1 MNTGQNNEDLL
12 IDYILGETTPEQN
25 REIERW
31 LSENEANRKAYEEL
45 KLLWQHSKTFTE
57 EVRINEDTAWQSF
70 LEHAEQKDARPRTFS
85 LRRYD
90 NLIKVAAMLLLL
102 LGSSWLINY
111 VNRQKDATSLLS
123 RTESPD
129 TTPMNTELAYTP
141 AALENPS
148 DSSPADTEP
157 AVAQPPAAKNTA
169 TNVLV
174 KNNTAHRPGSTPFE
188 ADCQDKRYACN
199 STPCP
204 LEICI
209 IQKNGCK
216 NNTPVA
222 NCSVIMPD
230 EAGKLCYKSTAE
242 PELYSRNCNLTVEEI
257 TIKRLQTGEM
267 IVLNDYTK
275 VTAQDAFGYI
285 TGQKRGNVVAGI
297 FKSDC
302 EEQDGSSSLTIGNGD
317 GTLHFK

>member
-1 MNTGQNNEDLL
+1 MNTGHGNEDLL

-25 REIERW
+25 LKIEQW
-31 LSENEANRKAYEEL
+31 LHEDEANRKTYEEL
-45 KLLWQHSKTFTE
+45 KMLWQHSKTFTR
-57 EVRINEDTAWQSF
+57 EVRVNEDVAWQSF
-70 LEHAEQKDARPRTFS
+70 LQTAERKDARPRTFS
-85 LRRYD
+85 MRRYD
-90 NLIKVAAMLLLL
+90 NLIKVAAMLVLLV
-102 LGSSWLINY
+102 GSSWLINY
-111 VNRQKDATSLLS
+111 MNRQNNSSDVLS
-123 RTESPD
+123 RAETPD
-129 TTPMNTELAYTP
+129 TTPANIELTYTP
-141 AALENPS
+141 GAEEIP
-148 DSSPADTEP
+148 DDTSPADAQPT
-157 AVAQPPAAKNTA
+157 VAQPSATMAATTVSAKNSTP
-169 TNVLV
+169 
-174 KNNTAHRPGSTPFE
+174 HRPGTTPFE

-285 TGQKRGNVVAGI
+285 TGQKRGNVVAGV

-317 GTLHFK
+317 GNLHFK